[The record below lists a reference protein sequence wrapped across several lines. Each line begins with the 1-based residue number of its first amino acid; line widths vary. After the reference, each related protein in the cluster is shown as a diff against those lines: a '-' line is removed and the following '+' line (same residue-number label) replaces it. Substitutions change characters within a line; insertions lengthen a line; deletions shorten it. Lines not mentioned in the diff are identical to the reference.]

1 MQYQVSF
8 KMEGIVTVEADN
20 AEEAREMVENM
31 SDYEL
36 CNELLGGVIIEDLE
50 EIGE

>member
-1 MQYQVSF
+1 MKYQVSF
-8 KMEGIVTVEADN
+8 KLEGIVTVEADN

-36 CNELLGGVIIEDLE
+36 CNELCGGAIIEDWE
-50 EIGE
+50 EIE